1 MFLTAK
7 FLCIFLMILKVWNSQ
22 LICFLSRLMILPW
35 SCFCLPESEL
45 IQLLL
50 FSIDFPPQA
59 EICKCGWMRACT
71 WRMPCQSWERA
82 VCSSKTEHRGFFSPS
97 DCEPPLR
104 SGWVW
109 VSPAACLWEHFSAQ
123 WCASVCAHIL
133 GGTVCCYKYTFLCV
147 YIPCTGRFLLHHT
160 FFLGD
165 HRVHTFC
172 LSPYVSYKHTSFY
185 ATWQQLWVYG
195 GACSIVHAGMSA
207 YVCIM

>member
-1 MFLTAK
+1 MHFHCLVLCDISSFLTWV
-7 FLCIFLMILKVWNSQ
+7 CCW
-22 LICFLSRLMILPW
+22 
-35 SCFCLPESEL
+35 LPEQKSHSH
-45 IQLLL
+45 ICIIPSSTSPTRSCVVLL

-160 FFLGD
+160 FF
-165 HRVHTFC
+165 
-172 LSPYVSYKHTSFY
+172 
-185 ATWQQLWVYG
+185 
-195 GACSIVHAGMSA
+195 
-207 YVCIM
+207 